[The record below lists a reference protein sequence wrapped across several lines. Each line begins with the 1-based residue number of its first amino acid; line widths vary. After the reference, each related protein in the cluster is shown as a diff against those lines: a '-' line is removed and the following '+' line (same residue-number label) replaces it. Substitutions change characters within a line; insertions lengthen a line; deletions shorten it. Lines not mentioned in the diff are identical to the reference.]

1 MFRANTQAFAPETR
15 AKLTPQ
21 AVCFDFMGVR
31 RGFVNTPALPGKA
44 LRPAEAAGRRAVPT
58 GGVLRRETKPKAGF
72 FDEEKNLAGTNGSD
86 LLLPEKMGGF
96 SLFKYILRRIGAM
109 LLTLF
114 LIMTLSFWIIRLMPM
129 SIFENPNIPPDIQK
143 LLMSE
148 MHLDKPMLL
157 QYYYFLEGIIL
168 EGEFGTSVKVR
179 PRMDVFEILSSRIPP
194 TVQLNFLSLLISLPL
209 GVIFGTIAALRRNK
223 ATDNIISFLIVIC
236 ISVPSF
242 VFASLLQYCF
252 TFRWPIFPTLYDST
266 ATSFCGTLHSLT
278 LPIIALALNP
288 IATIARY
295 LRGELIE
302 TLSSEYLLLART
314 KGLTRAQATVRHA
327 FRNSLVPIA
336 NTIIPMIT
344 GIMGG
349 SLVVE
354 KMFAVPGMGGL
365 LIDSILAGDHF
376 LTVALLIFYSTIS
389 LCTILIVDI
398 SYGFIDPRIRIGGG
412 K

>member
-1 MFRANTQAFAPETR
+1 M
-15 AKLTPQ
+15 L
-21 AVCFDFMGVR
+21 
-31 RGFVNTPALPGKA
+31 
-44 LRPAEAAGRRAVPT
+44 
-58 GGVLRRETKPKAGF
+58 
-72 FDEEKNLAGTNGSD
+72 
-86 LLLPEKMGGF
+86 
-96 SLFKYILRRIGAM
+96 KYILRRFSAM

-114 LIMTLSFWIIRLMPM
+114 LIMTLSFWIIRLMPS
-129 SIFENPNIPPDIQK
+129 SIFENPEVAPEVQK
-143 LLMSE
+143 ILEAE
-148 MHLDKPMLL
+148 MHLDKPMIV
-157 QYYYFLEGIIL
+157 QYFYFLEGMVV
-168 EGEFGTSVKVR
+168 EGDFGTSVKVR
-179 PRMDVFEILSSRIPP
+179 PGMDVFGILKTRIPP
-194 TVQLNFLSLLISLPL
+194 TVVLNTFSLMISLPL
-209 GVIFGTIAALRRNK
+209 GILVGTIAALRRGK
-223 ATDNIISFLIVIC
+223 PSDTIISVLIIIF

-242 VFASLLQYCF
+242 VFASVLQYML
-252 TFRWPIFPTLYDST
+252 TFKYPLFPTLYDPL
-266 ATSFCGTLHSLT
+266 AVSLGAILFSLL

-336 NTIIPMIT
+336 NTIIPMVT

-389 LCTILIVDI
+389 LLTILIVDI
-398 SYGFIDPRIRIGGG
+398 SYGIIDPRIRVGRG
-412 K
+412 KA